1 MCAFVQTTRDGVPIF
16 GWNRAESGRQPTPS
30 RRITMPVPSF
40 SSPATAASGPDE
52 ERSCASA
59 VSWGAI
65 LAGAAGAASLSLILL
80 VLGTGLGLSSVSPWA
95 MTGIGVTAFGV
106 STILWVT
113 LTQVIAAGMGGYLA
127 GRLRKRWI
135 AAQADEVYFRDT
147 AHGFLSWAVA
157 SLVTAA
163 LLSSVIGSIVG
174 SSVQAGAA
182 VASSV
187 VAVSGKMTSMADT
200 PQMAYFVDI
209 LFRRDAGA
217 RSMGANGPVTAA
229 EGAEVGR
236 IFMNVRRPEPLP
248 PEDMRY
254 VGQLVAQHTGLSQQ
268 DAEKRVVATYTRA
281 QTKVHDAEVTARE
294 AANKARKASAYG
306 ALWLFVSLLAGAF
319 MASLAAIYGGRQRDA

>member
-1 MCAFVQTTRDGVPIF
+1 MCAYAQTTRRGVPIF
-16 GWNRAESGRQPTPS
+16 DWSRTESGRQSTPS
-30 RRITMPVPSF
+30 WRITMPVPSL
-40 SSPATAASGPDE
+40 SASVPAGSGPDDAQG
-52 ERSCASA
+52 CASA

-95 MTGIGVTAFGV
+95 MTGIGATTFGV
-106 STILWVT
+106 STILWIT
-113 LTQVIAAGMGGYLA
+113 LTQVVAAGMGGYLA
-127 GRLRKRWI
+127 GRLRNRWV

-163 LLSSVIGSIVG
+163 LLGSVIGSIVG
-174 SSVQAGAA
+174 SGLQAGAT

-187 VAVSGKMTSMADT
+187 AADT
-200 PQMAYFVDI
+200 PLMTYFVDT
-209 LFRRDAGA
+209 LFRRDTGA
-217 RSMGANGPVTAA
+217 RSMGVTGPVTAA

-254 VGQLVAQHTGLSQQ
+254 VGQLVAQRTGLSQQ

-281 QTKVHDAEVTARE
+281 QAKVHDAEVTALE

-306 ALWLFVSLLAGAF
+306 ALWLFISLLAGAF

>member
-1 MCAFVQTTRDGVPIF
+1 M
-16 GWNRAESGRQPTPS
+16 S
-30 RRITMPVPSF
+30 VPSF
-40 SSPATAASGPDE
+40 SPSVLAGSGPDE
-52 ERSCASA
+52 ERGCASA

-95 MTGIGVTAFGV
+95 MSGIGATTFGV
-106 STILWVT
+106 STILWIT
-113 LTQVIAAGMGGYLA
+113 LTQVVAAGMGGYLA
-127 GRLRKRWI
+127 GRLRNRWV
-135 AAQADEVYFRDT
+135 AAQADE
-147 AHGFLSWAVA
+147 GFLSWAVA

-174 SSVQAGAA
+174 SGLQAGVSVAGSVAA
-182 VASSV
+182 VA
-187 VAVSGKMTSMADT
+187 GKMTSGADNLR
-200 PQMAYFVDI
+200 MSYFVDA
-209 LFRRDAGA
+209 LFRRDAAA
-217 RSMGANGPVTAA
+217 RSMAANGPVTAA

-236 IFMNVRRPEPLP
+236 IFMNVRRPEALP
-248 PEDMRY
+248 PEDLRY
-254 VGQLVAQHTGLSQQ
+254 VGQLVAQRTGLSQP

-281 QTKVHDAEVTARE
+281 QAKVHEAEVSALE

>member
-1 MCAFVQTTRDGVPIF
+1 M
-16 GWNRAESGRQPTPS
+16 S
-30 RRITMPVPSF
+30 VPSF
-40 SSPATAASGPDE
+40 SPSVHAGSGPDE
-52 ERSCASA
+52 ERGCASA

-95 MTGIGVTAFGV
+95 MSGIGATTFGV
-106 STILWVT
+106 STILWIT
-113 LTQVIAAGMGGYLA
+113 LTQVVAAGMGGYLA
-127 GRLRKRWI
+127 GRLRNRWV

-174 SSVQAGAA
+174 SGLQAGVSVAGSVAA
-182 VASSV
+182 VA
-187 VAVSGKMTSMADT
+187 GKMTSGADNLR
-200 PQMAYFVDI
+200 MSYFVDA
-209 LFRRDAGA
+209 LFRRDAAA
-217 RSMGANGPVTAA
+217 RSMAANGPVTAA

-236 IFMNVRRPEPLP
+236 IFMNVRRPEALP
-248 PEDMRY
+248 PEDLRY
-254 VGQLVAQHTGLSQQ
+254 VGQLVAQRTGLSQP

-281 QTKVHDAEVTARE
+281 QAKVHEAEVTALE